1 MGYRVSGILKL
12 PNGTPANNAEIE
24 FISRKNFSP
33 LVRELKSNVK
43 CSATGAYD
51 VTLEY
56 GEYAVI
62 VYPGGTYPAALGTII
77 LVADTV
83 AGQDLPTLLQ
93 QAGWQPATQE
103 YIQQISA
110 WLVEANASASAAK
123 VSEVNAKA
131 SETATQGAVN
141 QHAAMDGAH
150 GMAGVSGLL
159 LALSGKQPKSNI
171 LSSISD
177 SSFGAFGSRNLIVN
191 GSMRIWQRG
200 TSVSGLSPS
209 SAAFCADRWRVSGV
223 NSATR
228 ADGNGDPVPYSHLN
242 ISRQSGGLII
252 LSQGIDA
259 DNCANIGGKL
269 TLTAWSTSVPTA
281 VVYAG
286 GSYGANPD
294 VLVASGRMSTIQ
306 NVGGWG
312 RWSFTFDSNIKMRN
326 GCLVELQF
334 NDSDVSVT
342 GVQLERGAVATEL
355 ENQQTSTELAAC
367 KRYFQVMSVFAKT
380 DVADASF
387 FMFPVQMA
395 RQPSVFVAGGHG
407 AAFNCSSEGLY
418 QSSANQSR
426 ALVTISLDAE
436 R

>member
-1 MGYRVSGILKL
+1 MGYRVKGTLKL
-12 PNGTPANNAEIE
+12 PDGSPASNAEIE
-24 FISRKNFSP
+24 FISRKTFSP
-33 LVRELKSNVK
+33 LVQELKSNML
-43 CSATGAYD
+43 CGPTGDYD
-51 VTLEY
+51 VTLEL
-56 GEYAVI
+56 GEYAVL

-77 LVADTV
+77 IASDTV
-83 AGQDLPTLLQ
+83 AGQDLPSLLQ
-93 QAGWQPATQE
+93 QSGWQPATPE

-131 SETATQGAVN
+131 SEMAAQGAVN

-150 GMAGVSGLL
+150 GIAGVSGLS

-177 SSFGAFGSRNLIVN
+177 SSFGAFGSRNLVVN

-200 TSVSGLSPS
+200 ASKDGLSLS
-209 SAAFCADRWRVSGV
+209 STVFCADRWKISGV

-228 ADGNGDPVPYSHLN
+228 ADGNSYPVPYSHLN

-259 DNCANIGGKL
+259 DNCASIGGKL
-269 TLTAWSTSVPTA
+269 TLTVWSTKAPTA
-281 VVYAG
+281 AVYAG

-294 VLVASGRMSTIQ
+294 VLVVSGQMSTIQ

-312 RWSFTFDSNIKMRN
+312 RWSFTFDSNVKMRN

-334 NDSDVSVT
+334 NDTDVSVT

-380 DVADASF
+380 DVADVSF
-387 FMFPVQMA
+387 FMLPVQMA
-395 RQPSVFVAGGHG
+395 RQPSAFVVGGSG

-418 QSSANQSR
+418 QSSANPSR
-426 ALVTISLDAE
+426 ALVTVSLDAE